1 MTAHNTDQ
9 LVILVWT
16 LSLVALMGA
25 CAWWGVT
32 TL

>member
-16 LSLVALMGA
+16 LFLVALMGA

>member
-1 MTAHNTDQ
+1 MTANARDQ

-16 LSLVALMGA
+16 LSLIALMGA
-25 CAWWGVT
+25 CAWWGVS